1 MVENWLRVDE
11 AASRLGFSRSK
22 VYQMINDG
30 VIPSVRVAN
39 RIRVSTA
46 DLEAWVRAQ
55 PSGRSGETADRPSST
70 PGTEAASAASKRE

>member
-30 VIPSVRVAN
+30 IIPSVRVAN

-55 PSGRSGETADRPSST
+55 PSGGCRGRDLPQTAPT
-70 PGTEAASAASKRE
+70 VAVPPVPTKQE